1 METLIDTN
9 VLLDVLIKR
18 EPYFAD
24 SARVWAL
31 SREKIIKGC
40 LSAICINNL
49 YWIIRK
55 LNDQKIAGAFVDQVL
70 EDFEIIALTKNIL
83 KQARTVAKRDFEDLI
98 QYFSA
103 VHEGCEVLVTRNKKD
118 FPAIGIKIMSPRELL
133 HRIEKGGAT

>member
-1 METLIDTN
+1 MKALIDTN
-9 VLLDVLIKR
+9 ILLDVLIKR

-40 LSAICINNL
+40 LSAISINNL
-49 YWIIRK
+49 YYIIRK
-55 LNDQKIAGAFVDQVL
+55 LNDPKIAGAFVDQVL
-70 EDFEIIALTKNIL
+70 EDFELIALTKNIL

-103 VHEGCEVLVTRNKKD
+103 IHEGCEVLVTRNKKD
-118 FPAIGIKIMSPRELL
+118 FPAIGIKIMTQRELL
-133 HRIEKGGAT
+133 NRIEKGDAP